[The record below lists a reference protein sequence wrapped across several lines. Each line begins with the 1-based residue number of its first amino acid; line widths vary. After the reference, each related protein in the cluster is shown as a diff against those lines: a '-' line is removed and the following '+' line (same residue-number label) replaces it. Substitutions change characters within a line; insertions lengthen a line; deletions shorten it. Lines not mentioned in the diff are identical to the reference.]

1 MAEKNEEED
10 SFTVLISIKN
20 SIEELKTSSGFVKSS
35 LNEIHAHLDKLDQN
49 QNVLKSKFSKFSEQR
64 IKAEQFFI
72 DTVTILRGDLN
83 DLSDK
88 EKNGSKR
95 NTETVRSPVEEV
107 GRHNQ
112 DS

>member
-1 MAEKNEEED
+1 MAEKNEEEED
-10 SFTVLISIKN
+10 SLTVLISIKN

-35 LNEIHAHLDKLDQN
+35 LSEIHTHLDKLDQN

-72 DTVTILRGDLN
+72 DTITILRGDLN

-88 EKNGSKR
+88 VDNGSKG
-95 NTETVRSPVEEV
+95 NTETVRSPVEET
-107 GRHNQ
+107 G
-112 DS
+112 

>member
-1 MAEKNEEED
+1 MTEKNEED
-10 SFTVLISIKN
+10 SLTVLISIKN
-20 SIEELKTSSGFVKSS
+20 SIEELKTSSGYMKSS
-35 LNEIHAHLDKLDQN
+35 LKEIHTHLDKLDQN
-49 QNVLKSKFSKFSEQR
+49 QNVLKSKFSKFSDQR

-83 DLSDK
+83 DHLSDK
-88 EKNGSKR
+88 EKNGSKG

>member
-1 MAEKNEEED
+1 MTEKNEED
-10 SFTVLISIKN
+10 SFAVLISIKD
-20 SIEELKTSSGFVKSS
+20 SIEELKTSSGYMKSS
-35 LNEIHAHLDKLDQN
+35 LKEIHSHLDKLDQN
-49 QNVLKSKFSKFSEQR
+49 QNVLKSKFSKFSDQR

-72 DTVTILRGDLN
+72 NTVTILRGDLN

-88 EKNGSKR
+88 VNNGSKR
-95 NTETVRSPVEEV
+95 NTETTGCPVEEV

>member
-1 MAEKNEEED
+1 MTGKNKED
-10 SFTVLISIKN
+10 SFTVLMSIKN
-20 SIEELKTSSGFVKSS
+20 SIEELKTSSGYVKSS
-35 LNEIHAHLDKLDQN
+35 LNEIHTHLDKLDQN
-49 QNVLKSKFSKFSEQR
+49 QNVLKSKFSKFSDQR

-72 DTVTILRGDLN
+72 NTVTILRGDLN

-88 EKNGSKR
+88 VNNGSKR
-95 NTETVRSPVEEV
+95 NTETTGCPVEEV